1 MESLKD
7 PVAGGKALSVRELMV
22 AHAAKKSCHA
32 CHGVMDPLGFSL
44 ENFDGV
50 GRWRD
55 KDRMAGSLIDTSATL
70 PDGTAVNG
78 PGDLRKALVAN
89 QVQFV
94 QTLTQKLMTYGT
106 GRLVEW
112 QDMPTV
118 RAIVHDAAK
127 SDYRFVPLLM
137 GIINSPQFQ
146 MQRVPLD
153 KPLPDSRQAAVL
165 Q

>member
-1 MESLKD
+1 
-7 PVAGGKALSVRELMV
+7 MV

-50 GRWRD
+50 GHWRD
-55 KDRMAGSLIDTSATL
+55 KDRMAGSAIDTTAVL
-70 PDGTAVNG
+70 PDGTPVNG

-89 QVQFV
+89 QGQFV

-112 QDMPTV
+112 QDMPTI
-118 RAIVHDAAK
+118 RAIVREAAK
-127 SDYRFVPLLM
+127 SDYKFIPLLM
-137 GIINSPQFQ
+137 GVVNSPQFQ
-146 MQRVPLD
+146 MRRVPVD
-153 KPLPDSRQAAVL
+153 KPLPENRQAAVVP
-165 Q
+165 